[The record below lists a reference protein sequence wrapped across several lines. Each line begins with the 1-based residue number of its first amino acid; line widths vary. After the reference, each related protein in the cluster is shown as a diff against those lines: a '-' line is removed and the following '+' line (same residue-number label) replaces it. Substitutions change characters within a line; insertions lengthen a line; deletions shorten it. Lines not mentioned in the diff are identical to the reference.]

1 MLYRPWETAKIN
13 TEKSKQLQNE
23 LSLPPLISD
32 VLVARGKEVLEAKE
46 MVYGGGEI
54 TSPKLL
60 KNIDKAVERILQAV
74 DKRQR
79 IIVFGDYD
87 VDGVTATA
95 LLYTYLDGLGA
106 DVYYKLP
113 SRDDDGYGL
122 NSEIVQQLHEKEVSL
137 IITVDN
143 GICAHE
149 AVLAASQLGI
159 DVVITDHHLPPA
171 QLPQACAIINPCLAD
186 DESPFKFLSGVGVA
200 FKLICALED
209 CEPQELL
216 PFYAD
221 LLAIGTVADIMELTG
236 ENREFVKAGLA
247 QLQNPE
253 RAGIA
258 ALMHHSSADGKEVT
272 TDTIS
277 FAIAPRLN
285 AAGRMDSA
293 NIALELLLCDDEDE
307 ADDLAKELCEKNA
320 LRQKAEQDIAD
331 EIIKSVAAGAE
342 HYDSKVIVI
351 EGESFHQGVIGIVA
365 SRIVERFGKPAIIIS
380 IDQNGEG
387 KGSGRSVEG
396 ISLYDAISACS
407 DLLLR
412 FGGHSMAAGLS
423 IMRENIAEF
432 RKKINQ
438 LPSLIKSPQRCQP
451 IAIDCE
457 INLQRLN
464 TDEVSALSYLA
475 PYGNGNPSP
484 LFCIKNAVIDAVYP
498 VSDGKHTRLRLKQG
512 AASVYCVMF
521 NVSPAALCYQQGDAV
536 DAAVYLTVYEG
547 KGGTMLSGRIKDL
560 RPAAL
565 GEDYLDKLV
574 LFDMLCSGAQL
585 DKAQK
590 AQLLPQRADTA
601 AIYKMIAQRPVCS
614 RDLRPVFNIL
624 GGENAGKTFVSL
636 CALAELGLIQK
647 IEKDGTEQYVNVPA
661 TDKKDL
667 SSAKILCA
675 LEG

>member
-1 MLYRPWETAKIN
+1 MLYRPWEIAQIN

-32 VLVARGKEVLEAKE
+32 VLIARGKDIFYAKE
-46 MVYGGGEI
+46 TVFGGGKI

-60 KNIDKAVERILQAV
+60 KNIEKAVARVLLAV
-74 DKRQR
+74 DKGQR

-122 NSEIVQQLHEKEVSL
+122 NSEIVKQLHEKDVSL

-143 GICAHE
+143 GICANE
-149 AVLAASQLGI
+149 AVQQAAQLGI
-159 DVVITDHHLPPA
+159 DVVITDHHLPPVR
-171 QLPQACAIINPCLAD
+171 LPEACAIVNPCLID

-209 CEPQELL
+209 CEPEELL

-236 ENREFVKAGLA
+236 ENRDFVKAGLTL
-247 QLQNPE
+247 LQNPE

-258 ALMHHSSADGKEVT
+258 ALMRHSGAEGKEVT
-272 TDTIS
+272 ADTIS

-293 NIALELLLCDDEDE
+293 NIALDLLLCDDEDE
-307 ADDLAKELCEKNA
+307 ADEIAKELCEKNA
-320 LRQKAEQDIAD
+320 QRQKAEQDIAD
-331 EIIKSVAAGAE
+331 EIIKSVSAKAE
-342 HYDSKVIVI
+342 HYDSKIIVI
-351 EGESFHQGVIGIVA
+351 EGENFHQGVIGIVA

-396 ISLYDAISACS
+396 ISLYDAISSCS
-407 DLLLR
+407 ELLLR

-432 RKKINQ
+432 RKKINS
-438 LPSLIKSPQRCQP
+438 LPSLVKAPQRNQP
-451 IAIDCE
+451 LFVDCE
-457 INLQRLN
+457 INLQRLT

-475 PYGNGNPSP
+475 PYGNGNPAP
-484 LFCIKNAVIDAVYP
+484 LFCVKNAVIDAIYP
-498 VSDGKHTRLRLKQG
+498 VSDGKHTRIRLKQG
-512 AASVYCVMF
+512 AAGLYCVLF
-521 NVSPAALCYQQGDAV
+521 NVSPTALCYKQGDLV
-536 DAAVYLTVYEG
+536 DAAVYLSVYEG
-547 KGGTMLSGRIKDL
+547 KGGAMLSGRIKDL
-560 RPAAL
+560 RPADL
-565 GEDYLDKLV
+565 NEKYLDKLV
-574 LFDMLCSGAQL
+574 LFDMLCSGTPL
-585 DKAQK
+585 DKEQK

-601 AIYKMIAQRPVCS
+601 AVYKMIAQKPVYC

-624 GGENAGKTFVSL
+624 GGENAGKTLVSL
-636 CALAELGLIQK
+636 CALAELGLIAK
-647 IEKDGTEQYVNVPA
+647 IEKDAAEQYVSVPA
-661 TDKKDL
+661 TGKKDL
-667 SSAKILCA
+667 SSAKVLCA